1 MGCGRSALT
10 IAILHNQFWVSND
23 HNMSL
28 RMSAKFAPKEAK
40 KAPAKD
46 PEVRTKLMECMLNTK
61 EKH

>member
-1 MGCGRSALT
+1 MGCERYAL
-10 IAILHNQFWVSND
+10 INAILHHQFWVTSD

-40 KAPAKD
+40 KVPAKD
-46 PEVRTKLMECMLNTK
+46 PEVRTKLMVCMLNTK